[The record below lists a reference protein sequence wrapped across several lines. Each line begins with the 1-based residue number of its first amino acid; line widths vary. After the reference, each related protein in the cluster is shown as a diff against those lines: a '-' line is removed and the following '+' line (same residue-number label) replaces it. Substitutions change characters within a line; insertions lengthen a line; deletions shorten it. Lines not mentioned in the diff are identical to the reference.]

1 MAISSADAIKAIA
14 AIEKQLAALRVFA
27 GMPVVAVAVAVKSK
41 PAASTETKRVL
52 SPLIVKMNEERAAV
66 FEELKETWALA
77 HPDFASLDDK
87 ALALAVKNGE
97 VEARPRFSDALQE
110 HGRRARA
117 DNPEK
122 QAKYEAYRA
131 KVDAEQAQ
139 KKGSASVSSGSSAPK
154 PEPVAD
160 VKKRKPQSEET
171 KAAAAIKRAATKA
184 AKLSAPA
191 ASVNPFDD
199 APLPSAPAGA
209 EVVQLY
215 VSPPAAVGGPPKM
228 LKGFQKALLA
238 PGEARTLVFSLS
250 AADLAVFDVSA
261 DAFVLVPGSYGVL
274 AAAAADDIRLSS
286 EVDVG

>member
-14 AIEKQLAALRVFA
+14 AIEKQLSALRAFA
-27 GMPVVAVAVAVKSK
+27 GMPAVAVKSK
-41 PAASTETKRVL
+41 PAASTEKPESKRVL

-66 FEELKETWALA
+66 FEELKEAWALA

-139 KKGSASVSSGSSAPK
+139 KKGIASVSSASSAPK

-160 VKKRKPQSEET
+160 AKKRKPQSEET

-184 AKLSAPA
+184 AKLLVPASAAVVAP
-191 ASVNPFDD
+191 NPFDE
-199 APLPSAPAGA
+199 APLPAAPAGA
-209 EVVQLY
+209 EVVEASADDEEAFAEWEHKGAKYWKNGLQHVY
-215 VSPPAAVGGPPKM
+215 KQNSD
-228 LKGFQKALLA
+228 KGFGAWAGRYDEIKKVID
-238 PGEARTLVFSLS
+238 AR
-250 AADLAVFDVSA
+250 
-261 DAFVLVPGSYGVL
+261 VPEPPV
-274 AAAAADDIRLSS
+274 
-286 EVDVG
+286 E